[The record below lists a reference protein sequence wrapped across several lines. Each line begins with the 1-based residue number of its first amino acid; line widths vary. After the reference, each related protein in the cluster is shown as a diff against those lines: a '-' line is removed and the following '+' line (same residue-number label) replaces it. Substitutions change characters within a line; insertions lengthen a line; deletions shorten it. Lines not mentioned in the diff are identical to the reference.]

1 MDELNLKTVILDKIK
16 RNDEPSEDE
25 QLLEDIRTIC
35 KKMEAAYTRFE
46 FEKDED
52 LVDAAIYE
60 IEALKSR
67 YRHLLKTAKKGTC
80 KALCALQALKNSGGL
95 RIWGRT

>member
-1 MDELNLKTVILDKIK
+1 MDEINLKLPLLDKIK
-16 RNDEPSEDE
+16 RNEEVSEDE
-25 QLLEDIRTIC
+25 RLLEDIRTIC

-67 YRHLLKTAKKGTC
+67 YRHLLKTAKKRN
-80 KALCALQALKNSGGL
+80 LQGVVRPASFEEFG
-95 RIWGRT
+95 RIENMG

>member
-1 MDELNLKTVILDKIK
+1 MEEFNLKLSILDKIRK
-16 RNDEPSEDE
+16 NESNSDDE

-35 KKMEAAYTRFE
+35 KKMDAAYTRFE

-52 LVDAAIYE
+52 LVEAAIYE

-67 YRHLLKTAKKGTC
+67 YRYLLKIAKQRE
-80 KALCALQALKNSGGL
+80 LQGVVRPADLEEYGGIEKL
-95 RIWGRT
+95 G